1 MFSNEFSNLKNMYG
15 AVQYRYRYG
24 TAPNLNDKIL
34 KKKIQLFYGNV
45 RTVHTIELKNH
56 DCFFPNNK

>member
-1 MFSNEFSNLKNMYG
+1 MYG

-34 KKKIQLFYGNV
+34 KKKIQLFYGHV

-56 DCFFPNNK
+56 DFFFRIISKF